1 MTLSDFS
8 ESRFLKQDD
17 CDPPLLATIESMEK
31 TNVARDGESQR
42 IKVVIHFEEDI
53 KPFICNKTNA
63 KLIAEFLG
71 PNPDDWI
78 GKQIVL
84 YKNDTVMFG
93 HTRTGGIRVRAPRK
107 KPHRPV
113 KIEEATSEDD
123 EEIPY

>member
-1 MTLSDFS
+1 MTLADFS

-17 CDPPLLATIESMEK
+17 CDLPLLGTIESMEK
-31 TNVARDGESQR
+31 TNVARDGEPER
-42 IKVVIHFEEDI
+42 IKVVIRFEEDI

-71 PNPDDWI
+71 PNPDEWI

-84 YKNDTVMFG
+84 YKDDSVIFG

-107 KPHRPV
+107 KPHRPI
-113 KIEEATSEDD
+113 KIEEPKSDD
-123 EEIPY
+123 EEVAY